1 MHSSGTEGLAMAL
14 NIFDKLESKREK
26 EQDIKI
32 ETSRFIIYVANSP
45 PYELPVEFV
54 PKYVG
59 LKMDEILKK
68 LVESKI
74 KMSIF
79 SPRKIP
85 VLFRLFKDAG
95 GDITKYK
102 DKNYARDPKH
112 LVILNGFELQS
123 VPLIQPAAQ
132 PPLPSISPILPPI
145 SATTAQA
152 KTHATETRVTLFYE

>member
-1 MHSSGTEGLAMAL
+1 MHSSGAEGLAMAL
-14 NIFDKLESKREK
+14 NVFDRLNSKREK
-26 EQDIKI
+26 AQDVQI

-54 PKYVG
+54 SKYVG

-68 LVESKI
+68 VVESKV

-95 GDITKYK
+95 GDITKFK
-102 DKNYARDPKH
+102 DKMARKRLGNIH
-112 LVILNGFELQS
+112 Q
-123 VPLIQPAAQ
+123 
-132 PPLPSISPILPPI
+132 
-145 SATTAQA
+145 
-152 KTHATETRVTLFYE
+152 YYYYY